1 MRPASH
7 TYASRVDAVRIA
19 IWDEVIATYRS
30 LRQTDSVK
38 MVVVDLDDTLWRG
51 VIADTDVDKMPSSE
65 GWPIALWEALLFLK
79 RRGILL
85 AIITKNEQ
93 CRVEA
98 CWAGITL
105 GRIQLN
111 DFIATKI
118 NWRQKSEKHGR
129 SSCRDKSAACE
140 RVVYRR

>member
-30 LRQTDSVK
+30 LRQTDLVK

-98 CWAGITL
+98 CWAGS
-105 GRIQLN
+105 R
-111 DFIATKI
+111 
-118 NWRQKSEKHGR
+118 
-129 SSCRDKSAACE
+129 
-140 RVVYRR
+140 